1 MANEEVKFDESGKR
15 YYELGLS
22 NVVLYKQNS
31 DGSYQS
37 GVNWDGASALNES
50 PEGADETKIFADN
63 KKYLSLF
70 AAEEFG
76 FTLEAYSYPIQF
88 DSCNGIGHVMGTTAK
103 GKATRILARVFQQS
117 RDAFGLAYR
126 TEVGSDTAAAK
137 LNGDHY
143 KIHIVYNARAGVSD
157 VSHATIDDNPD
168 AEALSWD
175 CTTTKVVLQKDNF
188 PDPEEGAEDPY
199 AKYHGKAT
207 SYFEIDSA
215 DLSSTQLKALTDKL
229 WGTDTAGSVQ
239 GTDPTLPKPEDMIVF
254 LKTGTFPA

>member
-1 MANEEVKFDESGKR
+1 MADIKFDDSGKHF
-15 YYELGLS
+15 YELGLS

-31 DGSYQS
+31 DGTYQS

-63 KKYLSLF
+63 KKYLSLI

-76 FTLEAYSYPIQF
+76 FTLEAYSYPLEF
-88 DSCNGIGHVMGTTAK
+88 DSCNGVGHIMGTST
-103 GKATRILARVFQQS
+103 KADRILARVFQQS

-168 AEALSWD
+168 AEAFSWD
-175 CTTTKVVLQKDNF
+175 CTTTKVVLQESKF
-188 PDPEEGAEDPY
+188 PTPTAGTEDPY
-199 AKYHGKAT
+199 KNYYNKAT

-215 DLSSTQLKALTDKL
+215 DLTESERTILLNKL
-229 WGTDTAGSVQ
+229 WGKDEPSGNP
-239 GTDPTLPKPEDMIVF
+239 PTLPRPEHLIVF
-254 LKTGTFPA
+254 LKTGSFPSST

>member
-1 MANEEVKFDESGKR
+1 MANEEIKFDESGKR

-76 FTLEAYSYPIQF
+76 FTLEAYSYPIAF
-88 DSCNGIGHVMGTTAK
+88 DSCNGIKHIMGTST
-103 GKATRILARVFQQS
+103 KATRILARVFQQP

-126 TEVGSDTAAAK
+126 TEIGSDTDAAK
-137 LNGDHY
+137 PDGDHY

-168 AEALSWD
+168 AEAFSWD

-188 PDPEEGAEDPY
+188 PDPEEGIEDPY
-199 AKYHGKAT
+199 AQYHGKAT

-215 DLSSTQLKALTDKL
+215 DLSSGQCDILLDKL
-229 WGTDTAGSVQ
+229 WGKDGANGNA
-239 GTDPTLPKPEDMIVF
+239 PTLPKPEDVIVF
-254 LKTGTFPA
+254 LKTGEFPA

>member
-1 MANEEVKFDESGKR
+1 MANATINFDESGKH

-22 NVVLYKQNS
+22 YVVLYKQNS
-31 DGSYQS
+31 DGTYQN
-37 GVNWDGASALNES
+37 GVNWNGASALNES

-76 FTLEAYSYPIQF
+76 FTLEAYSYPIEF
-88 DSCNGIGHVMGTTAK
+88 DSCNGVGHVMGTTAK
-103 GKATRILARVFQQS
+103 GKASRILARVFQQS
-117 RDAFGLAYR
+117 HDAFGLAYR
-126 TEVGSDTAAAK
+126 TEVGSDTDAAK
-137 LNGDHY
+137 LDGDHF

-175 CTTTKVVLQKDNF
+175 CTTTKVVLQEANF
-188 PDPEEGAEDPY
+188 PTGGAY
-199 AKYHGKAT
+199 AEYYNKAT

-215 DLSSTQLKALTDKL
+215 DLTSTQLAALLNKL
-229 WGTDTAGSVQ
+229 WGSSSGNA
-239 GTDPTLPKPEDMIVF
+239 TLPKPEDMIVF